1 MDPAKLS
8 ELKQIREELTEFHAK
23 IRIWKQHIARE
34 LGNREP
40 NQQNIRYAHQ
50 MIARLELAIQ
60 IHQQKLDKLD
70 GF

>member
-1 MDPAKLS
+1 MDPAKFTD
-8 ELKQIREELTEFHAK
+8 LKQIKEELTEFNAK

-34 LGNREP
+34 EGNREP
-40 NQQNIRYAHQ
+40 NQQNIRYAKR

-70 GF
+70 GC